1 MSATLRVTDFTE
13 NKTLFSKPPPVI
25 NVDARQF
32 PVSIHFNKRTPDD
45 YVGEAFK
52 KVSKIHDRLPAG
64 GILVFLTGQS
74 EITHLCKLLRRKY
87 PSLPATASKKKKRQ
101 EEKENK
107 VESETQDLP
116 NGQGK
121 MMTLYLYHKD
131 THLSIL
137 YSRCGSRGCRIR

>member
-13 NKTLFSKPPPVI
+13 NKTLFAKPPPVI

-64 GILVFLTGQS
+64 GILVFLTGQN
-74 EITHLCKLLRRKY
+74 EITHLCKLLRKKY

-101 EEKENK
+101 EEKDNK

-116 NGQGK
+116 NGQGRII
-121 MMTLYLYHKD
+121 MDLYQYITK
-131 THLSIL
+131 IL
-137 YSRCGSRGCRIR
+137 TYVYII